1 VIGNFERQCF
11 RTGQNLDASNKHFY
25 ISGNTI
31 RITLPFNTHAHNAL
45 CLDNIFLMQTSHLVS
60 GITRGVAVNYQLRNA
75 IAIAQINKVNGTM
88 VATVINPAT

>member
-1 VIGNFERQCF
+1 
-11 RTGQNLDASNKHFY
+11 
-25 ISGNTI
+25 
-31 RITLPFNTHAHNAL
+31 
-45 CLDNIFLMQTSHLVS
+45 MQTSHLVS